1 MLFKK
6 MFVLMLTMGL
16 SATMFAQSAE
26 KQYFLVDYRT
36 QMPVLGYPVQP
47 NWLAGGKTNWT
58 TEPATPV
65 NWRVWTMSPDQQVK
79 IIFSSLTVIP
89 APTQMI
95 RQVPFLQN
103 PNILPMTLLQGVQRD
118 HNLTN
123 VRLVEAHFN
132 QHEAPKDLIESRM
145 RQAQQNGI
153 RPTNFLFTELFFH
166 YEGYRGDKKYTVV
179 FSLPMLATENRPG
192 IGFSTV
198 VELLM
203 PMSFSCPPELE
214 KDTQKRLENMVKK
227 VQMNP
232 HFTAVV
238 NQIAKQRTMNW
249 IRLQNEIHDKQME
262 AAANASN
269 TQQKVRDMWSE
280 YIRDVDTVSNPNTGE
295 KMFVDNRYDHA
306 WINNDNEIIYHNNGF
321 NTPNANTAT
330 FDPNSNSLFNKTNWS
345 KLK

>member
-1 MLFKK
+1 MACRKFFLVMAVF
-6 MFVLMLTMGL
+6 GL
-16 SATMFAQSAE
+16 AMATFAQNAGR
-26 KQYFLVDYRT
+26 QYFLVDYRT
-36 QMPVLGYPVQP
+36 QMPVLCYPMQP
-47 NWLAGGKTNWT
+47 NWLHGGKTNWT

-65 NWRVWTMSPDQQVK
+65 NWHVWAMSPDQQVK
-79 IIFSSLTVIP
+79 IIFSSLSVIP
-89 APTQMI
+89 ATGMMI

-103 PNILPMTLLQGVQRD
+103 PYILPNTFLQNAQRD

-132 QHEAPKDLIESRM
+132 HHEPDKALIESRM
-145 RQAQQNGI
+145 RQAQQHGI

-192 IGFSTV
+192 LGFSTV

-214 KDTQKRLENMVKK
+214 KDTQQRLEAMVKK
-227 VQMNP
+227 AQMNP
-232 HFTAVV
+232 NFTAVV
-238 NQIAKQRTMNW
+238 NRIAAQRTANW
-249 IRLQNEIHDKQME
+249 LRLQNEIHDQQME
-262 AAANASN
+262 IASSASK

-295 KMFVDNRYDHA
+295 KMFVDSRYDHA
-306 WINNDNEIIYHNNGF
+306 WINNDNEIIYHNTGF
-321 NTPNANTAT
+321 NTPNASTVT
-330 FDPNSNSLFNKTNWS
+330 FDPNSNALFNHTNWS

>member
-1 MLFKK
+1 MRFEKLF
-6 MFVLMLTMGL
+6 LLTIVSMM
-16 SATMFAQSAE
+16 AVAVAQPAE

-65 NWRVWTMSPDQQVK
+65 NWHVWTMSPDQQVK
-79 IIFSSLTVIP
+79 IIFSSLAVLP
-89 APTQMI
+89 GNGQI
-95 RQVPFLQN
+95 RQIPFLQN
-103 PNILPMTLLQGVQRD
+103 PNILPTMLLPNVQKD

-123 VRLVEAHFN
+123 VRLVDARFN

-192 IGFSTV
+192 IGFTTV

-249 IRLQNEIHDKQME
+249 LRLQNEIHDKQME
-262 AAANASN
+262 AAANASK
-269 TQQKVRDMWSE
+269 TQDKVRDMWSE

-295 KMFVDNRYDHA
+295 KMFVDSRYDHA
-306 WINNDNEIIYHNNGF
+306 WINSDNEIIYHNNGF
-321 NTPNANTAT
+321 NTPNASTAT
-330 FDPNSNSLFNKTNWS
+330 FDPNSNSWFNKSNWR